1 MDYIKLRAQHDHLPV
16 FHWVVTL
23 LSIFVLSFLF
33 GINATADTQT
43 PAINNGSP
51 SYSQDNTNLQ
61 QLNNNS
67 KQQYGI
73 RLKYDNATSM
83 YGAPTA
89 PGVWYYKA
97 AIFNIADYVDN
108 SSDGTSNFSEQVV
121 IHNTDSSAMT
131 VNLTIDLPTPFLSGP
146 TAPAIQYAGQK
157 AVTPTGT
164 GTSDGLTSAYT
175 TSDNLPLTAS
185 STAAQWATAR
195 QVKITG
201 TLQPGHDYNLDLPLK
216 LTNPNQLDLYNM
228 ANVFTTHM
236 QDAFGKT
243 SGLCGLFAKSVS
255 PMADYLGVGKQIGI
269 VTKEDTGKKAS
280 DGGAIYKYPIAQDL
294 ESQSPVITPKLIN
307 SDAYQ
312 FNSSFWNDQ
321 TSDMY
326 TTTSAGIDAS
336 NLSTKD
342 GSKSLISYL
351 NQNGYSLPYPD
362 PWNAKLHLHYVFAH
376 GISAKPN
383 IHTEPAPDSGY
394 GMGIQVIKVI
404 DANNV
409 SLPVGAQW
417 DPYAHVKI
425 WNPASDYQS
434 TTLSDADVKSNVT
447 VTGNVN
453 TSKIGYYPVKY
464 TYTAS
469 YPGLPDNLKN
479 VTLTKTIIV
488 TVGNP
493 NPVPVTPNSNSS
505 STQSTTTTQ
514 SNNSQTANSS
524 TTTTAQPALPNYAVK
539 KGAAVYA
546 TKRINLYKSTTFTK
560 KNRIAKYPKAK
571 RTNRPLFVVKDYKRG
586 TNGKLRYKVQ
596 QYNPYTRK
604 YVKNRVGYITAS
616 NKYVTPAYYSTLPK
630 GKVITAINKKGVTA
644 YKSPSLKGKI
654 KTYKKGTHFRVKA
667 IKKYKLTS
675 RYQLTNG
682 HYVTSNKKFVIA
694 GKY

>member
-1 MDYIKLRAQHDHLPV
+1 MTGVSVMDYIKLGAQHNQLPI

-23 LSIFVLSFLF
+23 LSIFVLSFIF
-33 GINATADTQT
+33 GINANADTQT

-51 SYSQDNTNLQ
+51 SYSQSNANLQ
-61 QLNNNS
+61 ELNNNP

-97 AIFNIADYVDN
+97 AIFNIADYADN
-108 SSDGTSNFSEQVV
+108 SSDGTSNLSEQV
-121 IHNTDSSAMT
+121 IINNNDSNAMN
-131 VNLTIDLPTPFLSGP
+131 VNLTIDLPTPFLAGP

-157 AVTPTGT
+157 AATPTGT

-201 TLQPGHDYNLDLPLK
+201 TLQPTHDYNLDLPLK
-216 LTNPNQLDLYNM
+216 LTNPNQLNLYRLD
-228 ANVFTTHM
+228 NVFTTHM
-236 QDAFGKT
+236 QDAFGKI

-255 PMADYLGVGKQIGI
+255 PMADYLGVGKQVGI

-280 DGGAIYKYPIAQDL
+280 DSGAIYKYPVAQDVK
-294 ESQSPVITPKLIN
+294 SQSPVITPKLIN
-307 SDAYQ
+307 SDAFQ

-326 TTTSAGIDAS
+326 TATSAGVDAS

-351 NQNGYSLPYPD
+351 NQNGYSLPYKD
-362 PWNAKLHLHYVFAH
+362 PWNPTLHLHYVFAH
-376 GISAKPN
+376 SISAKPN
-383 IHTEPAPDSGY
+383 IHTDPTPDPDSSNY
-394 GMGIQVIKVI
+394 GIAIQVVRVI
-404 DANNV
+404 DANDV
-409 SLPVGAQW
+409 SLPVGGQW

-425 WNPASDYQS
+425 WNPDSDYQS
-434 TTLSDADVKSNVT
+434 TTLSDADVRSNVT

-453 TSKIGYYPVKY
+453 TSKVGYYPVKY

-493 NPVPVTPNSNSS
+493 NPVPVTPDSTSS
-505 STQSTTTTQ
+505 STQSTSTTQ
-514 SNNSQTANSS
+514 SNNPQTTNSS
-524 TTTTAQPALPNYAVK
+524 TTNC
-539 KGAAVYA
+539 
-546 TKRINLYKSTTFTK
+546 S
-560 KNRIAKYPKAK
+560 
-571 RTNRPLFVVKDYKRG
+571 
-586 TNGKLRYKVQ
+586 
-596 QYNPYTRK
+596 
-604 YVKNRVGYITAS
+604 
-616 NKYVTPAYYSTLPK
+616 
-630 GKVITAINKKGVTA
+630 
-644 YKSPSLKGKI
+644 
-654 KTYKKGTHFRVKA
+654 
-667 IKKYKLTS
+667 
-675 RYQLTNG
+675 
-682 HYVTSNKKFVIA
+682 TSNTKLCC
-694 GKY
+694 